1 MLSVSAFEQTSKL
14 ISPVPSNAV
23 PLIRRAVCNLVA
35 DAALPVVLWFSVG
48 IRAVGIVPV
57 LMLDPSIAV
66 VAITMFAEPSN
77 EVDVPVTAPEIAI
90 VLAVF
95 SFRAVADAPTS
106 ALFTAWTNAVVANCV
121 VLVVIV
127 FFAVFLTFV
136 GNGSK
141 WILEKVEF
149 YKQVEQ
155 TTVATTAVPTAATE
169 TTAAESDSETEASED
184 ATETEATTT
193 TSEETSSTAG

>member
-1 MLSVSAFEQTSKL
+1 MAEKKKNIFKRIAQKFRDVRLEMKKAVWPSKEKLKQTS
-14 ISPVPSNAV
+14 A
-23 PLIRRAVCNLVA
+23 
-35 DAALPVVLWFSVG
+35 
-48 IRAVGIVPV
+48 
-57 LMLDPSIAV
+57 
-66 VAITMFAEPSN
+66 
-77 EVDVPVTAPEIAI
+77 
-90 VLAVF
+90 
-95 SFRAVADAPTS
+95 
-106 ALFTAWTNAVVANCV
+106 V

-127 FFAVFLTFV
+127 FFAIFLTFV

-155 TTVATTAVPTAATE
+155 TTVATTAVPAAATE

>member
-1 MLSVSAFEQTSKL
+1 MAEKKKNIFKRIAQKFRDVRLEMKKAVWPSKEKLKQISA
-14 ISPVPSNAV
+14 
-23 PLIRRAVCNLVA
+23 
-35 DAALPVVLWFSVG
+35 
-48 IRAVGIVPV
+48 
-57 LMLDPSIAV
+57 
-66 VAITMFAEPSN
+66 
-77 EVDVPVTAPEIAI
+77 
-90 VLAVF
+90 
-95 SFRAVADAPTS
+95 
-106 ALFTAWTNAVVANCV
+106 V

-127 FFAVFLTFV
+127 FFAIFLTFV

>member
-1 MLSVSAFEQTSKL
+1 MFDQDLQRHKQWHIL
-14 ISPVPSNAV
+14 IIIELNDIQFH
-23 PLIRRAVCNLVA
+23 LHL
-35 DAALPVVLWFSVG
+35 G
-48 IRAVGIVPV
+48 IHLHEYIGI
-57 LMLDPSIAV
+57 
-66 VAITMFAEPSN
+66 
-77 EVDVPVTAPEIAI
+77 
-90 VLAVF
+90 
-95 SFRAVADAPTS
+95 
-106 ALFTAWTNAVVANCV
+106 
-121 VLVVIV
+121 
-127 FFAVFLTFV
+127 FFAIFLTFV